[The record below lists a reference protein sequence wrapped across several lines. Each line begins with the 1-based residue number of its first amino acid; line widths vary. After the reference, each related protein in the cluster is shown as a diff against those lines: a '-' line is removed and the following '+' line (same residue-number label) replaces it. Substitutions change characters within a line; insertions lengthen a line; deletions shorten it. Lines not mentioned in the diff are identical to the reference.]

1 MKKMMVAG
9 NWKMN
14 MLRYQAKEL
23 TQDIISGLV
32 DVKDDI
38 DIVLA
43 PPFTAL
49 DVVSGLI
56 GNSRVMLAAQNV
68 FWEDQGAFTGEIS
81 PAMLVDAGCKWV
93 IIGHSERRG
102 IMGETDSVV
111 RKKIKASLN
120 DGLNVIVCVGETL
133 QEREVGKTIKI
144 VQSQVESALMDLEL
158 DDPQRFVIA
167 YEPVWAIG
175 TGENATPKEAEDVH
189 ATIREITGSIFAQ
202 DSELIRI
209 IYGGSVNGD
218 NIEELLHMENI
229 DGALIGGAGLD
240 ADSFVKI
247 VKIAG
252 E

>member
-1 MKKMMVAG
+1 MITG

-14 MLRYQAKEL
+14 MLRHEAKEL
-23 TQDIISGLV
+23 TQNIISGV
-32 DVKDDI
+32 ADVKHDLDI
-38 DIVLA
+38 LLA

-49 DVVSGLI
+49 DVVGGLI
-56 GNSRVMLAAQNV
+56 EGTKIKLSAQNV
-68 FWEDQGAFTGEIS
+68 FWEDRGAFTGEIS
-81 PAMLVDAGCKWV
+81 PAMLIDAGCQWA

-102 IMGETDSVV
+102 ILGETDSIV

-120 DGLNVIVCVGETL
+120 DGLSVIVCVGETL
-133 QEREVGKTIKI
+133 EEREEGKTIKI

-158 DDPQRFVIA
+158 DDYSKFVLA
-167 YEPVWAIG
+167 YEPIWAIG
-175 TGENATPKEAEDVH
+175 TGKNATPEEAEQVH
-189 ATIREITGSIFAQ
+189 AAIREITGSIFGQ
-202 DSELIRI
+202 DSELVRI
-209 IYGGSVNGD
+209 IYGGSVKVD
-218 NIEELLHMENI
+218 NIKELLEMKNI

>member
-14 MLRYQAKEL
+14 MLRYQAKDL
-23 TQDIISGLV
+23 TQDILSGLV

-68 FWEDQGAFTGEIS
+68 FWEDRGAFTGEIS

-102 IMGETDSVV
+102 ILGETDSVV
-111 RKKIKASLN
+111 RKKIKASLS

-175 TGENATPKEAEDVH
+175 TGKNATPKEAEDVH
-189 ATIREITGSIFAQ
+189 VTIREITGSIFAQ

-218 NIEELLHMENI
+218 NIDELLHMENI

>member
-1 MKKMMVAG
+1 MIAG

-14 MLRYQAKEL
+14 MLRHEAKEL
-23 TQDIISGLV
+23 TQNIISGV
-32 DVKDDI
+32 ADVKHDLDI
-38 DIVLA
+38 LLA

-49 DVVSGLI
+49 DIVGGLI
-56 GNSRVMLAAQNV
+56 EGTKIQLSAQNV
-68 FWEDQGAFTGEIS
+68 FWEDRGAYTGEIS
-81 PAMLVDAGCKWV
+81 PAMLIDAGCEWA

-102 IMGETDSVV
+102 ILGETDSIV

-120 DGLNVIVCVGETL
+120 DGLNIIVCVGETL
-133 QEREVGKTIKI
+133 EEREEGKTIKI

-158 DDPQRFVIA
+158 DDYSKFVLA
-167 YEPVWAIG
+167 YEPIWAIG
-175 TGENATPKEAEDVH
+175 TGKNATPEEAEQVH
-189 ATIREITGSIFAQ
+189 SAIREITGSIFGQ
-202 DSELIRI
+202 DSELVRI
-209 IYGGSVNGD
+209 IYGGSVKVD
-218 NIEELLHMENI
+218 NIKELLEMENI

>member
-68 FWEDQGAFTGEIS
+68 FWEDRGAFTGEIS

-102 IMGETDSVV
+102 ILGETDSVV

-175 TGENATPKEAEDVH
+175 TGKNATPKEAEDVH

-209 IYGGSVNGD
+209 IYGGSVNGG